1 MSRDTLFIP
10 FLPPFVIDWWHCRD
24 PPPLW
29 GLRIICY
36 LNGPLITKF
45 NINISMKFDKFSSC
59 KYNIQIYSKMNFLYQ
74 SNKKIPPYNHEL
86 NWTILCFFVYCSC
99 VSHYST
105 LNSNNGP
112 EFVSQR
118 VICGLQRM
126 IQSRGLLLWYS
137 TASRSNRFF
146 TLSHMQRM
154 SYTRTTL

>member
-1 MSRDTLFIP
+1 
-10 FLPPFVIDWWHCRD
+10 
-24 PPPLW
+24 
-29 GLRIICY
+29 
-36 LNGPLITKF
+36 
-45 NINISMKFDKFSSC
+45 MKFGKFGSC
-59 KYNIQIYSKMNFLYQ
+59 KYNILIYSKMTFLYQ

-86 NWTILCFFVYCSC
+86 NWTILCFFVYCCC

-137 TASRSNRFF
+137 KSGVGNSFWLAGHIGNKFGLHERYR
-146 TLSHMQRM
+146 
-154 SYTRTTL
+154 RTYLFEFWEENGVLAVNFLKIIILRIIFNVL